1 MAVVH
6 PVYGL
11 LPICFWNMTHYS
23 WSMDQVA
30 GTEWGDKGTY
40 GDFIINSTIGIA
52 SLAPVVIM
60 VFFKDTCLR
69 NVGNGSWFH
78 MWEAFLS
85 LLFWLVVVI

>member
-1 MAVVH
+1 
-6 PVYGL
+6 
-11 LPICFWNMTHYS
+11 MTHYS

-60 VFFKDTCLR
+60 VFFKRYLPEKR
-69 NVGNGSWFH
+69 WKWFLVSYVGSILIT
-78 MWEAFLS
+78 A
-85 LLFWLVVVI
+85 FWLVVVI